1 MSYQE
6 TNSAKHESLNKK
18 LYDRNVPSK
27 MLQPYLDVRPVMTKY
42 SYFPI
47 VDPRKE
53 DKIKLNQLPKYNVHD
68 TFNPGTDTAPWSG
81 YASNVNL
88 ESELRNQV
96 YALQKCSQ
104 AVYVPNTSSNLY
116 NYKFQTKK
124 DTSPNQHQLLFETPN
139 FELFDPNPDSKV
151 VGSTL
156 FMNSTRHQLKEST
169 KKFC

>member
-1 MSYQE
+1 MSCQE

-53 DKIKLNQLPKYNVHD
+53 DKIKLNQLPRYNINN

-104 AVYVPNTSSNLY
+104 SVYVPNSSSNLY
-116 NYKFQTKK
+116 NHKIQPKK
-124 DTSPNQHQLLFETPN
+124 ETNPHELLFQKQN

-156 FMNSTRHQLKEST
+156 FMNSTRHQLKESN